1 MPRVREEVRGVRL
14 DIRMLF
20 FWLSRGPRR
29 KSIRDASVK
38 IIAMEAL
45 RRAQE
50 RMWRHLKAFFL
61 LVVLAK
67 PIKRRQ
73 LRLLSEGLS
82 GAQRNASEGLHFRG
96 SIATSIPNDVACEDE
111 QLAAPSL
118 RLPLRRNLR
127 HPDVLSVRGEGLR

>member
-96 SIATSIPNDVACEDE
+96 SIAPSITEMMLHVRTS
-111 QLAAPSL
+111 SWRRL
-118 RLPLRRNLR
+118 RYGCRSRRNLR
-127 HPDVLSVRGEGLR
+127 

>member
-14 DIRMLF
+14 DIRMLLF
-20 FWLSRGPRR
+20 RLSRGPRR
-29 KSIRDASVK
+29 ESIRDASVE

-67 PIKRRQ
+67 SIKRRQ

-82 GAQRNASEGLHFRG
+82 GAQRNASEGLRFRG
-96 SIATSIPNDVACEDE
+96 SIAPSITEMMLHVRTS
-111 QLAAPSL
+111 SW
-118 RLPLRRNLR
+118 RRTTTTR
-127 HPDVLSVRGEGLR
+127 R